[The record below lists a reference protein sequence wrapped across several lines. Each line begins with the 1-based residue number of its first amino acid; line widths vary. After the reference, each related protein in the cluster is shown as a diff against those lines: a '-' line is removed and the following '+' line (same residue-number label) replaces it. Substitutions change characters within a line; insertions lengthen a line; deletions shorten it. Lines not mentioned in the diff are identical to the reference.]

1 MKNPEPAK
9 LAAVLLAAGA
19 SVRLGQPKQL
29 VRLDGQSLVRRA
41 AGLLSTLGL
50 ETVVVTGHRSEDVAR
65 ELDGLPVTAVH
76 NSEWRLGMGGS
87 IACGV
92 KHIPGQPAGVMLVLC
107 DQWRVDQSDFR
118 ALVSAWKSDISRIA
132 AAQWDHE
139 SEVISGPPVIFPRK
153 LMHELKFLDPAS
165 GAKAVID
172 GHKDV
177 TYVSLKNAAF
187 DLDRPEDLEA
197 LSRGKEH
204 YFR

>member
-1 MKNPEPAK
+1 MKNPESAK

-19 SVRLGQPKQL
+19 SERLGQPKQL
-29 VRLDGQSLVRRA
+29 VRLDGQSLVRQA

-65 ELDGLPVTAVH
+65 ELDGLPVTAVY

-92 KHIPGQPAGVMLVLC
+92 KHIPGQPDGVMLVLC

-139 SEVISGPPVIFPRK
+139 SEVISGPPVIFPRN

-177 TYVSLKNAAF
+177 TYVSLKNAAY
-187 DLDRPEDLEA
+187 DLDSPEDLEV
-197 LSRGKEH
+197 LSRGKEF